1 MDALPEREVAVA
13 GRLRKVKYYSMLIFL
28 FIAVLFLTYF
38 NGGND
43 NFKGVATLW
52 GSGTLNY
59 KAALTLATIGT
70 FAGSVCSWFFAETLI
85 KNFSGKGL
93 LHDSIIH
100 SADFV
105 LAVTLAAGATVLL
118 ATRLG
123 FPISTTHGLVGAL
136 VGGGLVAVGTSINF
150 SKLGNTFFLP
160 LLISPII
167 AVILSSLVYKLFHY
181 AKKTGGIS
189 EESCL
194 CVGRKLVLVPN
205 LVNATNSFVALPVVE
220 TTIGSQEECNMQYN
234 GRFLGI
240 NFQPLL
246 NNLHF
251 ASAAIVSF
259 ARGLNDTPKL
269 VSLLLITQ
277 LFQIPVYIGLLAIV
291 MAVGGLLHAKKVAT
305 TMSCKISSFNHGQG
319 FTANLITGTLVIM
332 ASRFGLPVST
342 THVSVGSIYGI
353 GLVNK
358 TANNKEISKIVLSW
372 VLTLPVAALLSALF
386 YLTIHLINQ

>member
-1 MDALPEREVAVA
+1 
-13 GRLRKVKYYSMLIFL
+13 MLIFL
-28 FIAVLFLTYF
+28 FIAVLFLTYS

-59 KAALTLATIGT
+59 KAALTLATIAT
-70 FAGSVCSWFFAETLI
+70 FAGSVCSLFFAETLL
-85 KNFSGKGL
+85 KNFSGNGL
-93 LHDSIIH
+93 LPGSIIH

-105 LAVTLAAGATVLL
+105 LAVTLAAGTTVLL
-118 ATRLG
+118 ATRFG

-136 VGGGLVAVGTSINF
+136 VGGGLVAVGTGINF

-167 AVILSSLVYKLFHY
+167 AVILSSLLYRFFHY
-181 AKKTGGIS
+181 SRKAAGIS

-194 CVGRKLVLVPN
+194 CVGKKLVP
-205 LVNATNSFVALPVVE
+205 VAILANTSNNFTQLPVVQA
-220 TTIGSQEECNMQYN
+220 TIGNQQDCAMQYN

-269 VSLLLITQ
+269 VSLLLITH
-277 LFQIPVYIGLLAIV
+277 LFKIPVYISILAIV
-291 MAVGGLLHAKKVAT
+291 MAIGGLLNAKKVAA
-305 TMSCKISSFNHGQG
+305 TMSSKISKFNHGQG

-332 ASRFGLPVST
+332 ASKFGLPVST

>member
-1 MDALPEREVAVA
+1 
-13 GRLRKVKYYSMLIFL
+13 MLIFL
-28 FIAVLFLTYF
+28 FIAVLFLTYS

-59 KAALTLATIGT
+59 KAALTLATIAT

-93 LHDSIIH
+93 LPDGIIQ

-105 LAVTLAAGATVLL
+105 LAVTLATGTTVLL
-118 ATRLG
+118 ATRFG

-136 VGGGLVAVGTSINF
+136 VGGGLMAVGTGINF

-160 LLISPII
+160 LLISPIL
-167 AVILSSLVYKLFHY
+167 AVILSSFFYRLFHY
-181 AKKTGGIS
+181 ARKTAGIS
-189 EESCL
+189 EEDCL
-194 CVGRKLVLVPN
+194 CVGEKLVPVAN
-205 LVNATNSFVALPVVE
+205 LVNTSNSFTTLPVFE
-220 TTIGSQEECNMQYN
+220 ATMGSQENCAMQYN
-234 GRFLGI
+234 RRFLGI

-246 NNLHF
+246 NNLHY

-277 LFQIPVYIGLLAIV
+277 LFQIPVYISILAIV
-291 MAVGGLLHAKKVAT
+291 MAVGGLLNAKKVAA
-305 TMSCKISSFNHGQG
+305 TMSCKISRFNHGQG
-319 FTANLITGTLVIM
+319 FTANLITGTLVVL
-332 ASRFGLPVST
+332 ASTFGLPVST

-386 YLTIHLINQ
+386 YLVIHLINK